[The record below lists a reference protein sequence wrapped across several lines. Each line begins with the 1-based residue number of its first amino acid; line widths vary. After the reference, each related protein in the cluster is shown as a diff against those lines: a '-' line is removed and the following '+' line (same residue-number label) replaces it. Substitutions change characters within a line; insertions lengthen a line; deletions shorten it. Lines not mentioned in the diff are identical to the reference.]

1 MFLPLS
7 DNKELHDMVFNPTE
21 EQAQKSIAY
30 TRPNPNNVK
39 NALPKSTTTTA
50 PKSNVTVGMSKG
62 VNKPTTLA
70 IEHDQKDPFI
80 TSKPKIAN
88 DYDDYDYDDALV
100 YMEEKKTQPMVTKP
114 KPSSITSTKPVQ
126 QISKPMSTT
135 KPTTTTTSKPTPT
148 TTSKPT
154 TTATSATS
162 TKTVVKKTTGGASS
176 GLRSGAYNY

>member
-62 VNKPTTLA
+62 VSKPTTLA
-70 IEHDQKDPFI
+70 IEQDQKDPFI
-80 TSKPKIAN
+80 TSKPKITN
-88 DYDDYDYDDALV
+88 DYDDHDYNDAPV

-148 TTSKPT
+148 TTS
-154 TTATSATS
+154 ATS
-162 TKTVVKKTTGGASS
+162 TASKTVVKKTTGGASS